1 MNGILIVDKDKDYTS
16 RDIVNLVEKK
26 LNYNR
31 VGHAGTLD
39 PLATGVLVVA
49 LGDALKIL
57 EFINDSDK
65 EYIATAKMGLLTD
78 TLDVTGKVLKENNN
92 FNITKEE
99 LESTLNSFKGSYLQ
113 EVPLYS
119 SVKVNGKRLYKYAR
133 EEKQV
138 VLPKR
143 EVNIFSIELLSFNKD
158 EFTFKVNV
166 SKGTYIRS
174 LIRDIGDKLNIPCVM
189 KELRRTRQGIFK
201 IEDSVKVDDIDNNI
215 KLISIED
222 ALNDITFI
230 EVDSFL
236 ENKILNGRILDNRYS
251 KEIIGFKN
259 KERVIALYQVYDKDN
274 TKIKPIKVFK

>member
-26 LNYNR
+26 LNYDR

-57 EFINDSDK
+57 EFINDNDK

-92 FNITKEE
+92 CNITKEE

-143 EVNIFSIELLSFNKD
+143 EVNIFSIELLNFNKD

-230 EVDSFL
+230 EADSFL
-236 ENKILNGRILDNRYS
+236 ENKILNGRILENRYN
-251 KEIIGFKN
+251 KDIIGFKN

>member
-26 LNYNR
+26 LNYDK

-57 EFINDSDK
+57 EFINDNDK

-78 TLDVTGKVLKENNN
+78 TLDVTGKVLKEEKN
-92 FNITKEE
+92 FIVTKEE

-133 EEKQV
+133 EEREV

-143 EVNIFSIELLSFNKD
+143 EVNIFSIELLNFNKD
-158 EFTFKVNV
+158 EFSFKVNV

-236 ENKILNGRILDNRYS
+236 ENKILNGRILDNRYN

>member
-57 EFINDSDK
+57 EFINDNDK

-99 LESTLNSFKGSYLQ
+99 LKSTLNSFKGSYLQ

-133 EEKQV
+133 EE
-138 VLPKR
+138 R
-143 EVNIFSIELLSFNKD
+143 ENYDVWGN
-158 EFTFKVNV
+158 
-166 SKGTYIRS
+166 
-174 LIRDIGDKLNIPCVM
+174 
-189 KELRRTRQGIFK
+189 
-201 IEDSVKVDDIDNNI
+201 
-215 KLISIED
+215 
-222 ALNDITFI
+222 
-230 EVDSFL
+230 EVP
-236 ENKILNGRILDNRYS
+236 
-251 KEIIGFKN
+251 
-259 KERVIALYQVYDKDN
+259 VI
-274 TKIKPIKVFK
+274 

>member
-16 RDIVNLVEKK
+16 RDVVNLVEKK
-26 LNYNR
+26 LNCSR

-49 LGDALKIL
+49 LGNALKIL
-57 EFINDSDK
+57 EFINDNDK
-65 EYIATAKMGLLTD
+65 EYIATAKIGLLTD
-78 TLDVTGKVLKENNN
+78 TLDVTGNVLKEEKE
-92 FNITKEE
+92 FNITKEQ

-133 EEKQV
+133 EEKQIE
-138 VLPKR
+138 LPKR
-143 EVNIFSIELLSFNKD
+143 EVNISSIELINFEKD
-158 EFTFKVNV
+158 EFTFKVTV

-201 IEDSVKVDDIDNNI
+201 IEDSVKLDDIDNNI

-222 ALNDITFI
+222 ALNDINFI
-230 EVDSFL
+230 EVNSFL
-236 ENKILNGRILDNRYS
+236 ENKILNGRILDNRYNQD
-251 KEIIGFKN
+251 IIGFKN
-259 KERVIALYQVYDKDN
+259 KDRVLALYQIYDKDSS
-274 TKIKPIKVFK
+274 KIKPIKVFK

>member
-16 RDIVNLVEKK
+16 RDVVNLVEKK
-26 LNYNR
+26 LNCSR

-49 LGDALKIL
+49 LGNALKIL
-57 EFINDSDK
+57 EFINDNDK
-65 EYIATAKMGLLTD
+65 EYIATAKIGLLTD
-78 TLDVTGKVLKENNN
+78 TLDVTGNVLKEEKE
-92 FNITKEE
+92 FNITKEQ
-99 LESTLNSFKGSYLQ
+99 LESTLNSFKGTYLQ

-133 EEKQV
+133 EEREV
-138 VLPKR
+138 ILPKR
-143 EVNIFSIELLSFNKD
+143 EVNISSIELVNFEKD
-158 EFTFKVNV
+158 EFTFKVTV

-189 KELRRTRQGIFK
+189 KELRRTRQGMFK
-201 IEDSVKVDDIDNNI
+201 IEDSVKLDDIDNNI

-222 ALNDITFI
+222 ALNDINFI

-236 ENKILNGRILDNRYS
+236 ENKILNGRILDNRYNQD
-251 KEIIGFKN
+251 IIGFKN
-259 KERVIALYQVYDKDN
+259 KERVIALYQIYDKDSS
-274 TKIKPIKVFK
+274 KIKPIKVFK

>member
-26 LNYNR
+26 LNCSR

-49 LGDALKIL
+49 LGDSLKIL
-57 EFINDSDK
+57 EFINDNDK
-65 EYIATAKMGLLTD
+65 EYIATAKIGLLTD
-78 TLDVTGKVLKENNN
+78 TLDVTGKVLKEEKD
-92 FNITKEE
+92 FNITKEQ
-99 LESTLNSFKGSYLQ
+99 LVSTLNNFLGTYLQ

-133 EEKQV
+133 EEKHV
-138 VLPKR
+138 ELPKR
-143 EVNIFSIELLSFNKD
+143 EVNVSSIELLNFNKD
-158 EFTFKVNV
+158 EFTFKVTV

-201 IEDSVKVDDIDNNI
+201 IEDSIKLEDIDNNI

-222 ALNDITFI
+222 ALSDITFI

-236 ENKILNGRILDNRYS
+236 ENKILNGRILDNRYNQD
-251 KEIIGFKN
+251 IIGFKN
-259 KERVIALYQVYDKDN
+259 KDKVLALYQIYDKDN